1 MKFKRVM
8 SIIALAAL
16 VAIIGA
22 AAFSGSALAAK
33 GGNGGGKGGKP
44 APAPTVTL
52 TVSPNSVQSLT
63 QYTVSGSG
71 FTPGA
76 QVNLV
81 YYAPDCCVVSWK
93 LADAS
98 GNVVDMATAG
108 APGTYKIVAKQYAGR
123 DWVEVGSVTFI
134 VY

>member
-1 MKFKRVM
+1 MKFNRFM
-8 SIIALAAL
+8 FIIAMAAL
-16 VAIIGA
+16 LAVVGA

-33 GGNGGGKGGKP
+33 GGGKGGKP
-44 APAPTVTL
+44 TPAPTVTL
-52 TVSPNSVQSLT
+52 TVSPNPVGSLT
-63 QYTVSGSG
+63 QYTVTGSG

-98 GNVVDMATAG
+98 GNVTDMATAG
-108 APGTYKIVAKQYAGR
+108 APGAYKIVARQYQGKG
-123 DWVEVGSVTFI
+123 WVEVGSVTFN